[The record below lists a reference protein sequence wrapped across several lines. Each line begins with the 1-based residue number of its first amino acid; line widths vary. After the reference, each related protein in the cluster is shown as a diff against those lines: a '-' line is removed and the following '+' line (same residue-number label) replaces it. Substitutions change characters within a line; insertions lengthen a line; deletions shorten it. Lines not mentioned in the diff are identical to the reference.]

1 MDLKKL
7 INDETEKYIT
17 NNLSEVIQK
26 HLDKM
31 MESIIWDIFSSWG
44 DNAKEI
50 KKQIGEKIK
59 INLTNLDLMDYN
71 WIVATSIDQHF
82 KHLVQE
88 RSVKP
93 VLDILS
99 NVVGVPYKKDTITFD
114 DLFEEI
120 KDIFYNDAEYWD
132 EIDVPFYARY
142 NSKYEWV
149 EVWTDTEDD
158 TRKEDCKIRFI
169 FKPNGN
175 IFSLQ
180 FLNYKWSQNSP
191 MDIAHLDKVEEF
203 IHKLYTSWV
212 KIKHEDFEDW
222 DIEFDTSFTKED

>member
-31 MESIIWDIFSSWG
+31 MESVIWDIFSQWW

-50 KKQIGEKIK
+50 KKQIWEKIK
-59 INLTNLDLMDYN
+59 IDLTKLDLMDYN

-82 KHLVQE
+82 QHLVKE

-93 VLDILS
+93 ILDILS

-132 EIDVPFYARY
+132 DVDVPFYARY
-142 NSKYEWV
+142 NSKYEWI
-149 EVWTDTEDD
+149 EVWTDNEEDTKKD
-158 TRKEDCKIRFI
+158 DCKIRFI

-175 IFSLQ
+175 IFSMQ

-191 MDIAHLDKVEEF
+191 MDIAHLTWVEEF
-203 IHKLYTSWV
+203 VHKLYTSWV
-212 KIKHEDFEDW
+212 KITCEDFEDW